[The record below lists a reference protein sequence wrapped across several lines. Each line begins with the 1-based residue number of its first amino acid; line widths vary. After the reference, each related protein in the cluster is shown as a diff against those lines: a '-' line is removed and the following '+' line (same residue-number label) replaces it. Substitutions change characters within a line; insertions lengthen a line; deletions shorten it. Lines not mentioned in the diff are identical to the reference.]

1 MSKRSLSPAILPP
14 SKRLHTTRI
23 TKDPPVQP
31 LRFDN
36 CLYDELILYIFSCLS
51 WVDLCISQPTNRNWA
66 RLAADNELWRNLY
79 LRTYGRSRL
88 RGSKGFISRADG
100 REVKPLP
107 GRAKTDQL
115 KDWKWM
121 FRISSNWRKGKVLVI
136 QFSLLCIS
144 NSLVP
149 GRCLVELFTPGLPL
163 HPPYPNDDYK
173 LEQQSHIILAG
184 PLIITAASS
193 SSRNPTII
201 ITFPPDRQQG
211 LALKPFQQ
219 GAAAITAL
227 ALDQSPP
234 TSGHMSLAGFLS
246 TGEFSVFE
254 FNHTAPLDPLNKFSY
269 KPPGPCSRASPI
281 IKAVYHHP
289 LLVTLSRS
297 FTLSLY
303 DLSSGVIQL
312 TQTLSSFTSYP
323 PASLVLSTPS
333 PTTYKLVL
341 AYAVPVYP
349 GHWSVGATEV
359 MISKSLTLSTD
370 SRSLIS
376 SPAFFEE
383 FKHALPSSMG
393 VITTRTIRAVDV
405 PLGWVDEKKLRAIRE
420 QWSRKVSRVADA
432 QSDGKWLVLAP
443 GDEIQEYEYSSPAP
457 SSSSSSSS
465 SFPPSNTSSSSS
477 ISSSLHSPT
486 GLQLYRVVLPPQSNS
501 VSAPPPKLNFVRTL
515 YGQMSP
521 VTALA
526 LADGRCVS
534 LGLNGSIWVWDL
546 ECGTGAEVAPVN
558 YSITTKDFNL
568 QSTKDTISFDERR
581 IITAYAG
588 KVIVRRFD
596 I

>member
-1 MSKRSLSPAILPP
+1 M
-14 SKRLHTTRI
+14 
-23 TKDPPVQP
+23 
-31 LRFDN
+31 FDN
-36 CLYDELILYIFSCLS
+36 CLYDELILYIFSYLS
-51 WVDLCISQPTNRNWA
+51 WVDLCVSQPTNRNWA
-66 RLAADNELWRNLY
+66 RLTADNELWRNLY
-79 LRTYGRSRL
+79 MRAYGRTRL

-121 FRISSNWRKGKVLVI
+121 FRISSNWRKGK
-136 QFSLLCIS
+136 FSLFIKSALRQL
-144 NSLVP
+144 SLVL
-149 GRCLVELFTPGLPL
+149 GRCLAQMFTPGLPL
-163 HPPYPNDDYK
+163 HPNHDYK
-173 LEQQSHIILAG
+173 LENQSHIILAG
-184 PLIITAASS
+184 SLTITSS
-193 SSRNPTII
+193 SLPSQNPTII
-201 ITFPPDRQQG
+201 ITFPPDKQQG
-211 LALKPFQQ
+211 LTLESSQQ

-234 TSGHMSLAGFLS
+234 TSGRMSLAGFLS

-269 KPPGPCSRASPI
+269 RPTGPYSRTASPI

-297 FTLSLY
+297 FSLCLY
-303 DLSSGVIQL
+303 DLSSGLIRL
-312 TQTLSSFTSYP
+312 TQTLNSFTSYP
-323 PASLVLSTPS
+323 PASLVLSTSS

-349 GHWSVGATEV
+349 GHWSVGATEFI
-359 MISKSLTLSTD
+359 ISKSLTSLTQ
-370 SRSLIS
+370 SLIS
-376 SPAFFEE
+376 SPAFYEE
-383 FKHALPSSMG
+383 FNRSLSPSMG

-405 PLGWVDEKKLRAIRE
+405 PLGWVDENKLRAMRE

-443 GDEIQEYEYSSPAP
+443 GDGIQEYGYSSAA
-457 SSSSSSSS
+457 SSSSGSESPPSDVSSS
-465 SFPPSNTSSSSS
+465 NS
-477 ISSSLHSPT
+477 IPSSLLSPT
-486 GLQLYRVVLPPQSNS
+486 GLQLYRLVLPAQSNS
-501 VSAPPPKLNFVRTL
+501 ISASPPKLNFVRTL
-515 YGQMSP
+515 YGQTSP

-546 ECGTGAEVAPVN
+546 EGGTGAEVAPPN
-558 YSITTKDFNL
+558 DAIATDDFSF
-568 QSTKDTISFDERR
+568 QSTKDTVSFDERQ

-588 KVIVRRFD
+588 KIVVRRFD

>member
-23 TKDPPVQP
+23 TKTSLFQP

-36 CLYDELILYIFSCLS
+36 CLYDELILYIFSYLS
-51 WVDLCISQPTNRNWA
+51 WVDLCASQPTNRNWA

-79 LRTYGRSRL
+79 IKTYGRTRL
-88 RGSKGFISRADG
+88 RGSKGFISRADS
-100 REVKPLP
+100 REVKSLP
-107 GRAKTDQL
+107 ARATKTTDQL

-121 FRISSNWRKGKVLVI
+121 FRISSNWRKGKDHEI
-136 QFSLLCIS
+136 QLLLPCV
-144 NSLVP
+144 NTLAP
-149 GRCLVELFTPGLPL
+149 GRCLVESFTPGLLL
-163 HPPYPNDDYK
+163 HSRCPNYDHK
-173 LEQQSHIILAG
+173 FEQQSHIILAG
-184 PLIITAASS
+184 YLTITATSS
-193 SSRNPTII
+193 PSQNPTII

-211 LALKPFQQ
+211 LTLKTSQQ
-219 GAAAITAL
+219 RVAAITAL

-246 TGEFSVFE
+246 TGEFSVFD
-254 FNHTAPLDPLNKFSY
+254 FNHTAPVDPINKLSY

-289 LLVTLSRS
+289 LLVTLSRTFS
-297 FTLSLY
+297 LSLY

-349 GHWSVGATEV
+349 GHWSVGATELV
-359 MISKSLTLSTD
+359 ISKTLTSSTN
-370 SRSLIS
+370 SRSLVS

-383 FKHALPSSMG
+383 FKHPLPSSIQ

-405 PLGWVDEKKLRAIRE
+405 PLGWVDENKLRAICE

-443 GDEIQEYEYSSPAP
+443 GDEIQEHSSL
-457 SSSSSSSS
+457 SSSSSPLSD
-465 SFPPSNTSSSSS
+465 TSSSNF
-477 ISSSLHSPT
+477 ISSSLYSPT
-486 GLQLYRVVLPPQSNS
+486 GLQLYRVVFPAQSNS
-501 VSAPPPKLNFVRTL
+501 VSASPPKLNFVRTL
-515 YGQMSP
+515 YGQTGP

-546 ECGTGAEVAPVN
+546 EAGTGAEVAPAN
-558 YSITTKDFNL
+558 SIITNDFNF
-568 QSTKDTISFDERR
+568 QSTKDAVSFDERQ

-588 KVIVRRFD
+588 KVVVRRFD

>member
-1 MSKRSLSPAILPP
+1 MSKRSLSPATLPS

-23 TKDPPVQP
+23 AKSPSVQP
-31 LRFDN
+31 LRFDD
-36 CLYDELILYIFSCLS
+36 CLYDELILYIFSYLS
-51 WVDLCISQPTNRNWA
+51 WVDLCVSQPTNHNWA

-79 LRTYGRSRL
+79 LRTYGRTRL

-121 FRISSNWRKGKVLVI
+121 FRISSNWKK
-136 QFSLLCIS
+136 
-144 NSLVP
+144 
-149 GRCLVELFTPGLPL
+149 GRCLVELFTPSLPL
-163 HPPYPNDDYK
+163 HPPYLNYDDYMF
-173 LEQQSHIILAG
+173 EQQSHIVLAG
-184 PLIITAASS
+184 SLTITATSS
-193 SSRNPTII
+193 SSQNPTII
-201 ITFPPDRQQG
+201 ITFPPNRQQ
-211 LALKPFQQ
+211 ALTFESSQQ
-219 GAAAITAL
+219 GVAAITAL

-254 FNHTAPLDPLNKFSY
+254 FNHNAPLDLLHKFSY

-297 FTLSLY
+297 FSLSLY
-303 DLSSGVIQL
+303 DLSSGVIRL

-341 AYAVPVYP
+341 AYSVPVYP
-349 GHWSVGATEV
+349 GHWSVGATEL
-359 MISKSLTLSTD
+359 MISKSLTLSMD
-370 SRSLIS
+370 SRSLLT
-376 SPAFFEE
+376 PPTFFEE
-383 FKHALPSSMG
+383 FKHVSPSSMG
-393 VITTRTIRAVDV
+393 VITTRTVRAVDV
-405 PLGWVDEKKLRAIRE
+405 PLAWVDEIKLRAIRE

-443 GDEIQEYEYSSPAP
+443 GNEIQEYGCSSPASA
-457 SSSSSSSS
+457 SSSS
-465 SFPPSNTSSSSS
+465 PPSNTSSSNSV
-477 ISSSLHSPT
+477 SSSLHSPT
-486 GLQLYRVVLPPQSNS
+486 GLQLYRLVLPAQSNS
-501 VSAPPPKLNFVRTL
+501 VSASPPKLNFIRTL
-515 YGQMSP
+515 YGQTSP

-546 ECGTGAEVAPVN
+546 EGGTGAEVAPAN
-558 YSITTKDFNL
+558 HSITTKDFNL
-568 QSTKDTISFDERR
+568 RSTKNTVSFDERR

-588 KVIVRRFD
+588 KIIVRRFD